1 MKKLLQILFCLPV
14 IGFGQNWNND
24 WDTDWSIFGWS
35 KSGYV
40 ALFESHGYDLIGGCR
55 YRLII
60 QNLKTDQIED
70 ELILLD
76 IEGDSDLCDSLT
88 LLIKFDSEID
98 RLLAKYAIL
107 KSNKHKFYDL
117 AFFESP
123 NNFWAEFQIGKS
135 DFRILQYRDIV
146 HDFNHDCDLPYI
158 MGLSIQTRTHVYIES
173 GAKAKYVCSIDA
185 PECSYGYFC
194 LGYFKSPYED
204 RILLVFKSSI
214 SDVSQFTKTDYE
226 FSGCS
231 LNYNSFKLEPH
242 Y

>member
-1 MKKLLQILFCLPV
+1 MKKLLQILLCLPV

-60 QNLKTDQIED
+60 QNLKTD
-70 ELILLD
+70 
-76 IEGDSDLCDSLT
+76 
-88 LLIKFDSEID
+88 
-98 RLLAKYAIL
+98 
-107 KSNKHKFYDL
+107 
-117 AFFESP
+117 
-123 NNFWAEFQIGKS
+123 
-135 DFRILQYRDIV
+135 
-146 HDFNHDCDLPYI
+146 
-158 MGLSIQTRTHVYIES
+158 
-173 GAKAKYVCSIDA
+173 
-185 PECSYGYFC
+185 
-194 LGYFKSPYED
+194 
-204 RILLVFKSSI
+204 
-214 SDVSQFTKTDYE
+214 YE

>member
-1 MKKLLQILFCLPV
+1 MKKLLQVLLCLPV

-98 RLLAKYAIL
+98 RLLAKYDLVLDTPVLTVLFCADHSGVYFL
-107 KSNKHKFYDL
+107 KKCIGT
-117 AFFESP
+117 
-123 NNFWAEFQIGKS
+123 AEKA
-135 DFRILQYRDIV
+135 
-146 HDFNHDCDLPYI
+146 N
-158 MGLSIQTRTHVYIES
+158 GL
-173 GAKAKYVCSIDA
+173 K
-185 PECSYGYFC
+185 
-194 LGYFKSPYED
+194 
-204 RILLVFKSSI
+204 
-214 SDVSQFTKTDYE
+214 
-226 FSGCS
+226 
-231 LNYNSFKLEPH
+231 
-242 Y
+242 